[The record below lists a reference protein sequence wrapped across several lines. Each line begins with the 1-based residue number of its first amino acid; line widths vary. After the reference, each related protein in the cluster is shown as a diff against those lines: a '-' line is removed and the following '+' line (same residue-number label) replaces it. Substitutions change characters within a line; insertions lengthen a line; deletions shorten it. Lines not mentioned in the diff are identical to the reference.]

1 MYRFYL
7 AAMDMLPAAVLLLP
21 IYCFLNR
28 LYFHDVRKSTV
39 YWLFSCYLCTIY
51 VLAGLP
57 NVTYIRPELNLNLL
71 PLIGILDDWKNSI
84 LNVLLFIPL
93 GIALPV
99 LWKPFKALKSTVF
112 FGFTSSLIIELLQIL
127 TFRATDINDLIT
139 NTTGTVLGFLCSNV
153 LLRVFPSA
161 KGIADNAELKDLLLL
176 LTIELAVMFFL
187 YPFVSAALWDL
198 LLS

>member
-39 YWLFSCYLCTIY
+39 YWLFSCYLCTVY
-51 VLAGLP
+51 VLVGLP

-93 GIALPV
+93 GIALPI

-112 FGFTSSLIIELLQIL
+112 FGFSSSLIIELLQIL

-139 NTTGTVLGFLCSNV
+139 NTTGTFLGFLCSKV

-161 KGIADNAELKDLLLL
+161 KGIADNAEIKDLFLL

>member
-21 IYCFLNR
+21 FYCFLNK
-28 LYFHDVRKSTV
+28 LYFHNVRKSTV

-51 VLAGLP
+51 VLVGLP

-93 GIALPV
+93 GIALPI
-99 LWKPFKALKSTVF
+99 LWKPFKSLKATVF
-112 FGFTSSLIIELLQIL
+112 SGFSLSLIIELLQIL

-139 NTTGTVLGFLCSNV
+139 NTTGTFLGFLCSNV
-153 LLRVFPSA
+153 LLRIFPSA
-161 KGIADNAELKDLLLL
+161 KGIAHNEEIKDLLLL
-176 LTIELAVMFFL
+176 LAIELAVMFFL
-187 YPFVSAALWDL
+187 YPFLSAALWDL
-198 LLS
+198 LFS

>member
-51 VLAGLP
+51 VLVGLP

>member
-51 VLAGLP
+51 VLVGLP

-71 PLIGILDDWKNSI
+71 PLIGIIDDWKNSI

-93 GIALPV
+93 GIALPI
-99 LWKPFKALKSTVF
+99 LWKPFKSLKATVF
-112 FGFTSSLIIELLQIL
+112 SGFSLSLIIELLQIL
-127 TFRATDINDLIT
+127 TFRTTDINDLIT
-139 NTTGTVLGFLCSNV
+139 NTTGTFLGFLCSKV
-153 LLRVFPSA
+153 LLRIFPSA
-161 KGIADNAELKDLLLL
+161 KGIAGNEEIKDLLLL
-176 LTIELAVMFFL
+176 LAIELAVMFFL